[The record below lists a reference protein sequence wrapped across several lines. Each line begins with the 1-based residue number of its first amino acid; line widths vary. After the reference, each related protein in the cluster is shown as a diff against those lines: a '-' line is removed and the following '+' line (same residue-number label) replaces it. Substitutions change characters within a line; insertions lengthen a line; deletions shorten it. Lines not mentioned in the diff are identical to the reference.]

1 MDLNFNASA
10 AIKILPHLPPG
21 WQCDWFK
28 LKVQVSTSCCVHL
41 FDTTGAMRKTVSLLR
56 TEKDFQS
63 NLLRHQISLRRIF
76 VLGDHKKRFLWS
88 DFFREVKKCQV
99 SFYRSFVTHASLCY
113 HKTGMLFNTFFQY
126 LYGLS
131 CSLKV
136 EELKK
141 KRRTVISPWW
151 GVIEVISV
159 PLIQDFSL
167 QVSKIKI
174 FQWLYLGWQWQES
187 RRQSSSSKIFIIVVA
202 GLDDWKW
209 NFTTP
214 N

>member
-1 MDLNFNASA
+1 M
-10 AIKILPHLPPG
+10 
-21 WQCDWFK
+21 
-28 LKVQVSTSCCVHL
+28 QVSTSCCVHL

-113 HKTGMLFNTFFQY
+113 HKTGMLFNTFCQY

-141 KRRTVISPWW
+141 TRKKRFPMNRL
-151 GVIEVISV
+151 
-159 PLIQDFSL
+159 PLCLTFFASKLFRFSL
-167 QVSKIKI
+167 FLS
-174 FQWLYLGWQWQES
+174 LLTDPCLE
-187 RRQSSSSKIFIIVVA
+187 A
-202 GLDDWKW
+202 
-209 NFTTP
+209 
-214 N
+214 